1 MSFITAYLVSIPG
14 YTIAIQEFGDPEG
27 TPVIALHGWLD
38 NSESFYAIGEH
49 LAGIKLISLDLVGH
63 GKSSFRPKGMPYHI
77 WDNVTDLEAVVSEL
91 NLQQL
96 NLLGHSMGASIAMLF
111 AGAFPNMVN
120 NLMCIEGLVPL
131 HYDAEQLPN
140 DLSAAITK
148 RKKMAGKAYRS
159 YTSRKEAMLA
169 RMNGRWPVSER
180 AAKKLL
186 ERGLVK
192 KNEGYCWSH
201 DPALLMPSLV
211 RFCPT
216 QIRSFIRSVTANT
229 TVVKGT
235 NGASQLMDGWVEE
248 LNTVDF
254 LEMEGGHHLHMEPH
268 AAKEIATII
277 NTWAQ

>member
-38 NSESFYAIGEH
+38 NSASFYAIGEH
-49 LAGIKLISLDLVGH
+49 LTGIRLISMDLVGH

-77 WDNVTDLEAVVSEL
+77 WDNVTDLEAVVAEL
-91 NLQQL
+91 KIEQF

-111 AGAFPNMVN
+111 AGAFPGKVN
-120 NLMCIEGLVPL
+120 NLMCIEGLAPL
-131 HYDAEQLPN
+131 HYEAEQLPS
-140 DLSAAITK
+140 DLSAAVIK
-148 RKKMAGKAYRS
+148 RKKMAGKVYRS
-159 YTSRKEAMLA
+159 YTSRKEALIA

-180 AAKKLL
+180 AAEKLL
-186 ERGLVK
+186 ERGVVEN
-192 KNEGYCWSH
+192 NEGYCWSH
-201 DPALLMPSLV
+201 DSALLMPSLV

-216 QIRSFIRSVTANT
+216 QIRSFIRSVTAQT

-235 NGASQLMDGWVEE
+235 NGACHLMDGWVEE
-248 LNTVDF
+248 LNKVDF

-268 AAKEIATII
+268 TAKEIATII
-277 NTWAQ
+277 NTWVE